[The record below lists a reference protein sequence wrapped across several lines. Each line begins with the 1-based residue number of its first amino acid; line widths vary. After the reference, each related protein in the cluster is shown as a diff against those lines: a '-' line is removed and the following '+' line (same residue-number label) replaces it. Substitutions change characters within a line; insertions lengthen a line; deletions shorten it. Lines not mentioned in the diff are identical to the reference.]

1 MLKNAFSRVLVA
13 VFVVLSI
20 VSQGTLVLAGTT
32 GTLTGTV
39 IDSATKQPLVGAK
52 LTATSPS
59 QIATATTDSKGHF
72 ELLDIAPDTYTLT
85 VTYTGYDAS
94 SLPGVSVFADNT
106 RDIVIDAQKTQKTI
120 AIVKS
125 KPASSL
131 VKAGTTSDVYSVD
144 STTQAKVAVAGGG
157 SNLDSAFS
165 ALATVPGVVVEP
177 GQSGYIGA
185 GPSLSIR
192 GGDYDQIGYEIDGIP
207 VNRAFDNYPS
217 GPTSSLGQQELQAYT
232 GAPPADSQ
240 SDGISGYINQ
250 VIKTGTLPGFESV
263 TAAIG
268 GPAYYHKIA
277 VEIGGASADRR
288 FSYYAGIGGYNQQY
302 RYANQTDGANYDNS
316 YGAPVGFCTG
326 IDPNTGRPVENYS
339 PSVAPSCYTANGT
352 PYLGGA
358 SAANY
363 GPLALGAYDLDA
375 TSQVMDRDNV
385 VNLHYY
391 FPHKDGT
398 RDDLQALYQ
407 VNLINTSYY
416 TSTNDQGGA
425 AQVAAISG
433 GSPFYI
439 DGLQLNLPTGGF
451 LPANASNLVSNYY
464 FPNTPTHSF
473 DATIDP
479 NLEDGMTNQQ
489 AITKVQFTKSLGS
502 NAFARVYGYTYYST
516 FNETGPD
523 TAYSFD
529 LGVSGDYEL
538 SSHTRGISGAI
549 TDQINSQNLLNF
561 TGDFTTASVLRSN
574 NTEYDD
580 GLYGPS
586 DVNARTAA
594 AVLVNS
600 ANPTNGICYTTSG
613 VATNC
618 FSSGTGLN
626 SGAGYV
632 TLAQL
637 QAGTYTPA
645 SSVGMCGTGAC
656 QYLIIG
662 NGQYAT
668 YNTVKPNF
676 YGASLT
682 DEFRPNSKLTIN
694 AGIRLDDYQYVGG
707 DTSGGNA
714 RAFEYAA
721 YNNEECISNTTQLVA
736 QKLTIG
742 DTSVS
747 QPCPTGYSAAN
758 FTNPSGNV
766 TETYPV
772 FQPRLGATYSLD
784 PNTVLRASYGRFAE
798 PPNSA
803 YEQYNTLQSE
813 APATL
818 YGTYGFQQYGFTTP
832 NHNIPP
838 ATSNNYD
845 FSVEH
850 QFPGQVSIKF
860 TPFYRDTANQIEN
873 FFLNRATSFVSGLNV
888 GNQTSKGFEFEL
900 DKGNFSQE
908 GLSAKLSFA
917 YTNSTIKYNTL
928 SNGTTVLSPVVDAI
942 NAYNALTK
950 KGGGSPCY
958 TLAVNGNP
966 GTADPTCAAG
976 DVANPYYNAPE
987 QSVAAYSPGAT
998 SIPYDT
1004 IPAGIGLD
1012 ASQIGAPYVTS
1023 LVLNEKI
1030 KKFAIAPVLQYF
1042 AGERYGDPLATSG
1055 IDPTSCSG
1063 TIAGSTSSDP
1073 RYTYG
1078 AAGGSPYD
1086 AQLCG
1091 QLSGGIPNVGTGAF
1105 DGIGAFVEPS
1115 QILLSAQLSYE
1126 ATKNFTLTANVANI
1140 ANTCFGGTKNVPWA
1154 VSGACGY
1161 TVAGYGLQG
1170 AVGNVY
1176 NPGQVTQPSLK
1187 NAYNPYFS
1195 QQPFNIFV
1203 SGNFKI

>member
-1 MLKNAFSRVLVA
+1 MLKHAFSRVLVA

-32 GTLTGTV
+32 GTLSGTV

-52 LTATSPS
+52 VTATSPS
-59 QIATATTDSKGHF
+59 QISSATTTSSGHF
-72 ELLDIAPDTYTLT
+72 EILSLAPDTYTLAISFP
-85 VTYTGYDAS
+85 GYEAS
-94 SLPGVSVFADNT
+94 SVTGVTIFADNT
-106 RDIVIDAQKTQKTI
+106 RDLVIPADKITKTI

-131 VKAGTTSDVYSVD
+131 VKAGTTADVYSVD
-144 STTQAKVAVAGGG
+144 PVAQAKVAVAGGG

-165 ALATVPGVVVEP
+165 ALATVPGVSVLP
-177 GQSGYIGA
+177 GTSGYIGA
-185 GPSLSIR
+185 GATLSIR

-217 GPTSSLGQQELQAYT
+217 GPTSSLGQQELQVYT

-250 VIKTGTLPGFESV
+250 VIKTGTLPGFESSTV
-263 TAAIG
+263 AFG
-268 GPAYYHKIA
+268 GPAYYHKLN
-277 VEIGGASADRR
+277 VEIGGASANRR
-288 FSYYAGIGGYNQQY
+288 FSYYVGVGGYNQQY
-302 RYANQTDGANYDNS
+302 RYGDQYDGAS
-316 YGAPVGFCTG
+316 YNNTYGFPVGFC
-326 IDPNTGRPVENYS
+326 PAPVAS
-339 PSVAPSCYTANGT
+339 CTAPDGT
-352 PYLGGA
+352 PYA
-358 SAANY
+358 PES
-363 GPLALGAYDLDA
+363 GPLALGAFDLNA

-407 VNLINTSYY
+407 VNLINTSYF
-416 TSTNDQGGA
+416 TSTNDQGGTNF
-425 AQVAAISG
+425 ISTIDG
-433 GSPFYI
+433 GTPTYG
-439 DGLQLNLPTGGF
+439 DGLQLKLATGGF
-451 LPANASNLVSNYY
+451 LPTNYSQYVAPYY
-464 FPNTPTHSF
+464 FPNTPTH
-473 DATIDP
+473 DLNGNIDP

-489 AITKVQFTKSLGS
+489 AITKVQFTKSLGA
-502 NAFARVYGYTYYST
+502 NAFARVYGYTYFST
-516 FNETGPD
+516 FNETGPNSND
-523 TAYSFD
+523 SFD
-529 LGVSGDYEL
+529 GGVSGDYEL
-538 SSHTRGISGAI
+538 SSHTRGISGSI
-549 TDQINSQNLLNF
+549 TDQINSQNLLSF
-561 TGDFTTASVLRSN
+561 SGDFTTASVLRSN
-574 NTEYDD
+574 NSEYLD
-580 GLYGPS
+580 GGSGLS
-586 DVNARTAA
+586 TRTAA
-594 AVLVNS
+594 AVLVDS
-600 ANPTNGICYTTSG
+600 SNPTNGVCYTSAA

-618 FSSGTGLN
+618 FSSGTALN
-626 SGAGYV
+626 SGAAYL
-632 TLAQL
+632 TLNQL
-637 QAGTYTPA
+637 SNSSTIAPPA
-645 SSVGMCGTGAC
+645 ATCGSGPC
-656 QYLIIG
+656 QYLVIG

-668 YNTVKPNF
+668 FNTVKPNF

-682 DEFRPNSKLTIN
+682 DEFRPNSKLTVN

-714 RAFEYAA
+714 RTFFYNA
-721 YNNEECISNTTQLVA
+721 YNNEECISNTTQLISN
-736 QKLTIG
+736 KLKIG
-742 DTSVS
+742 DTAVT
-747 QPCPTGYSAAN
+747 QACPAGYSAAN

-784 PNTVLRASYGRFAE
+784 ANTVLRASYGRFAE

-803 YEQYNTLQSE
+803 FEQYNVLQSE

-850 QFPGQVSIKF
+850 QFPGQVSVKL
-860 TPFYRDTANQIEN
+860 TPFYRETANQIEQ

-928 SNGTTVLSPVVDAI
+928 SNGSTVLSPVVDAI
-942 NAYNALTK
+942 NQYNALTK
-950 KGGGSPCY
+950 KGGGAPCY
-958 TLAVNGNP
+958 DTSGNP
-966 GTADPTCAAG
+966 VTACTSA

-987 QSVAAYSPGAT
+987 QSTAPYTAGST

-1004 IPAGIGLD
+1004 IPAGVGLD
-1012 ASQIGAPYVTS
+1012 AQAIGFPYVTS

-1042 AGERYGDPLATSG
+1042 AGQRYGDPLATQG
-1055 IDPTSCSG
+1055 IDPTTCG
-1063 TIAGSTSSDP
+1063 AVLAGSTTGDP
-1073 RYTYG
+1073 RYKYG

-1086 AQLCG
+1086 ASSCG
-1091 QLSGGIPNVGTGAF
+1091 QLTNGIPNTATGGF
-1105 DGIGAFVEPS
+1105 DGIGAYVEPS
-1115 QILLSAQLSYE
+1115 QVVLGAQLSYDVS
-1126 ATKNFTLTANVANI
+1126 KNFSVTANFANI
-1140 ANTCFGGTKNVPWA
+1140 ANTCFGGSTVPWA
-1154 VSGACGY
+1154 VPHACGY
-1161 TVAGYGLQG
+1161 TVAGYGIEG
-1170 AVGNVY
+1170 AAGNVY
-1176 NPGQVTQPSLK
+1176 NPGETIQPALK
-1187 NAYNPYFS
+1187 NAYNPVFS
-1195 QQPFNIFV
+1195 QQPFNVFV